1 VSTGDTSRPSGSP
14 IIKGDMMKQYKVTYT
29 IRHTRIFKVPDE
41 SYIRSIL
48 NEENGIVIEKIDEVK
63 ES

>member
-1 VSTGDTSRPSGSP
+1 MTGD
-14 IIKGDMMKQYKVTYT
+14 IMKQYRVTYT

>member
-1 VSTGDTSRPSGSP
+1 
-14 IIKGDMMKQYKVTYT
+14 MKQYRVTYT

-48 NEENGIVIEKIDEVK
+48 NEENDIMIEDIEEIDP
-63 ES
+63 